1 VKVRRTE
8 RIVVLIFIAA
18 CLFPAASIASG
29 PPSIEYF
36 APSPLRNHEATLR
49 FAVDPEGLET
59 EYEVEYGRSPG
70 GYNPYHYLWDRTLPA
85 GEESV
90 MRKAEIPA
98 YFEAKLLAGTEYHW
112 RVVAKN
118 AAGTTEGPDQ
128 QFTTPNGPRPQVVT
142 GAATAWSP
150 TSASFEGTIDPE
162 GFALTGCRFRYVPL
176 STAVNRGFEWWAAT
190 EMVQFGEAVPC
201 EESLDAAIGSGSEAV
216 TVHGS
221 VSGFTAGPYRFR
233 LEAENEF
240 EDAAGGGVNFGVP
253 GIVDSGATSVGA
265 TEATV
270 YGTLEKFFG
279 ENASYHAE
287 YAIADSR
294 WQRTASLESPLAVVY
309 PNVSVQLICLQPGTE
324 YRYRLAAS
332 NEAGTLY
339 GPEGLFSTGPGT
351 PTCATPAT
359 LTPPSVLPSP
369 SARSSRRKP
378 QRHKRHRRHKFQRN
392 TAIVALR

>member
-8 RIVVLIFIAA
+8 RIVLLIFIAA
-18 CLFPAASIASG
+18 CLFPAAAVASG

-85 GEESV
+85 GEEAV
-90 MRKAEIPA
+90 TGKAEIPA
-98 YFEAKLLAGTEYHW
+98 YFEGELLAGTEYQW

-118 AAGTTEGPDQ
+118 AAGTTEGPAR
-128 QFTTPNGPRPQVVT
+128 QFTTPNGPRPQIVT
-142 GAATAWSP
+142 GAATAWPP
-150 TSASFEGTIDPE
+150 TSASFEGTVDPE
-162 GFALTGCRFRYVPL
+162 GFALTGCRFRYIPL

-190 EMVQFGEAVPC
+190 EMELLGQTVPC
-201 EESLDAAIGSGSEAV
+201 EESLAEIGSGSEPV
-216 TVHGS
+216 TVHGD

-240 EDAAGGGVNFGVP
+240 EDAAGGGVNFGAP
-253 GIVDSGATSVGA
+253 GIVNSGATPVGA

-270 YGTLEKFFG
+270 YGTLEKFSG
-279 ENASYHAE
+279 EDASYHAE
-287 YAIADSR
+287 YATADGS
-294 WQRTASLESPLAVVY
+294 WQRTPPLEAPRAAVY
-309 PNVSVQLICLQPGTE
+309 PEVSVQLTCLQPGTG

-332 NEAGTLY
+332 NEAGTLH
-339 GPEGLFSTGPGT
+339 GPEGLFSTGAGT
-351 PTCATPAT
+351 PSCATPAT
-359 LTPPSVLPSP
+359 LTPPSALPSP
-369 SARSSRRKP
+369 SARPSRRQA
-378 QRHKRHRRHKFQRN
+378 QRHKRHRRYRIQRN
-392 TAIVALR
+392 TTIVLLR